1 MENPFMTAFG
11 REPDN
16 YIPRLSDRQIIVNSF
31 TATKPKNHVYLIS
44 GARGSGKTVFLA
56 NILDFFRTLPD
67 WLVCDPGIKTDLSEM
82 VAASLLD
89 TALRTHQLLPSELD
103 FSFHGRS
110 ISLNG
115 REQINSVFA
124 LFQRIL
130 DVAKS
135 KGKRV
140 LIAIDEIED
149 TSDAKDFIELY
160 QTLRQQGY
168 QLMLLL
174 TGIYEN
180 IRPLRHDPILSFLYR
195 SPTIYL
201 SPLSTKAITDGYRI
215 YLGSSKDQAKALAA
229 LTKGYAFGYQLLG
242 EILFDS
248 GKREDDIEALAIYD
262 EKLFEMVYGKVLSE
276 LSRAE
281 RNIVFSMGPQA
292 TGVKGI
298 CSNLGISNF
307 DWSAYQDRL
316 TKMGIIQSTGDESVE
331 FALPRFFEFIEAH
344 R

>member
-1 MENPFMTAFG
+1 MS
-11 REPDN
+11 
-16 YIPRLSDRQIIVNSF
+16 IL
-31 TATKPKNHVYLIS
+31 YLGP
-44 GARGSGKTVFLA
+44 GARGKRSFGQYPC
-56 NILDFFRTLPD
+56 FFRTLPD

-149 TSDAKDFIELY
+149 TSDVKDFIELY

-180 IRPLRHDPILSFLYR
+180 IWPLRHDPILSFLYR

-242 EILFDS
+242 ETLSIQES
-248 GKREDDIEALAIYD
+248 GR
-262 EKLFEMVYGKVLSE
+262 
-276 LSRAE
+276 
-281 RNIVFSMGPQA
+281 P
-292 TGVKGI
+292 T
-298 CSNLGISNF
+298 
-307 DWSAYQDRL
+307 
-316 TKMGIIQSTGDESVE
+316 
-331 FALPRFFEFIEAH
+331 
-344 R
+344 